1 MNKISIITTFYNCE
15 KFISYALLSVISQ
28 QTNDLINIEYILVN
42 DCSTDNSLAYVNEF
56 INEYKDTNN
65 FEIKLFTP
73 EENLGCG
80 GARKFGIDHAT
91 GDYFMF
97 LDADDY
103 FINSDFVLRAYQT
116 IVDKDADII
125 EYGVVYND
133 VYGNKQNLCTH
144 ERIVFDNWHDSIY
157 WMFKN
162 NTVKFN
168 VWSKIYT
175 RAIVESY
182 PYDTTREYEDIRTIP
197 IWVMNAKKII
207 VEPSLEINYRASEN
221 SIIRDNGLRTRL
233 GTIEAMTEIC
243 ERFKDDIDIVKALYS
258 RAMIDMCAIMENK
271 NSLNEGFDEMS
282 KYNTKLLSY
291 IYPDT
296 YQDLTYNVPEN
307 NEQENTILN
316 QEEIN
321 TEE

>member
-1 MNKISIITTFYNCE
+1 MDKISIITTFYNCE
-15 KFISYALLSVISQ
+15 QFINYALSSVIKQ
-28 QTNDLINIEYILVN
+28 QTEDLISIEYVLVN
-42 DCSTDNSLAYVNEF
+42 DCSIDNSLNIVNDF
-56 INEYKDTNN
+56 IEENQNIDN

-73 EENLGCG
+73 ETNLGCG
-80 GARKFGIDHAT
+80 GVRRFGIEHAT

-103 FINSDFVLRAYQT
+103 YINDDFILRAYQILT
-116 IVDKDADII
+116 TENADIVEFGAI
-125 EYGVVYND
+125 YND
-133 VYGNKQNLCTH
+133 IYGNKQNLCTN
-144 ERIVFDNWHDSIY
+144 EQIIFTSWHDSLY

-197 IWVMNAKKII
+197 IWVQNANKLV
-207 VEPSLEINYRASEN
+207 VEPTLEINYRASQN
-221 SIIRDNGLRTRL
+221 SIIRDNGLKTRL

-243 ERFKDDIDIVKALYS
+243 ERFKDDINIVKALYG
-258 RAMIDMCAIMENK
+258 RAMIDICAVMENK
-271 NSLNEGFDEMS
+271 SSLNEGFDEMS
-282 KYNTKLLSY
+282 KFNTKLLSY

-296 YQDLTYNVPEN
+296 YQEFTYNVSETN
-307 NEQENTILN
+307 DDEMTILN
-316 QEEIN
+316 NE
-321 TEE
+321 